1 MSAPTGTPVHD
12 APTARPAGPS
22 TLTIPEVLDDLVTRR
37 PDAEAVVG
45 SEGRVTYT
53 ELDHRTRRLAAFLA
67 GAGLR
72 RGDRVGVL
80 LPNGVRWI
88 IAALAAHRAGLTV
101 VPVNTWYR
109 AAELEHVLSSSGV
122 RLVITDTAIFGR
134 DILGELAAAGF
145 DGTFSHGG
153 AQPEHGYLGSL
164 IWPADVGL
172 PGQAEPRPLDPPAPD
187 DLSLL
192 LFTSGSTARPKPVP
206 LEHGKLIRN
215 GYEIGRR
222 QHLVPGDRLWIAAPF
237 FFGYGCANA
246 LPVALTHGVTLC
258 LEERV
263 DGDRSLE
270 FIARERC
277 TVYYGLAP
285 TTRNLL
291 AAPSFGRHDI
301 SSLRT
306 GTTGFTAE
314 DKRLVVEELGVTE
327 ICSMYGLTE
336 GYGHSTVSDAHDPL
350 EERLHAS
357 GTVVPSQEIRITDAD
372 GTPLA
377 SGETGE
383 IELRGCVI
391 DAYLGGP
398 ELNDGAFRPG
408 GWFRTGDLGYLDEAK
423 RLHVVGRSK
432 EMLKVKGI
440 NIAPL
445 EVEELLCS
453 HPDVD
458 QAYVV
463 GLPDPDGEE
472 TMVAAVVARLGH
484 HPDED
489 FAAELTAHVKGRA
502 AGYKV
507 PSRIEVFT
515 QDQLPLTD
523 TGKVSKRA
531 LRDVLAGGAA

>member
-1 MSAPTGTPVHD
+1 MSAPTGTPPHD
-12 APTARPAGPS
+12 ASDPGPAA
-22 TLTIPEVLDDLVTRR
+22 LTVPAVLDDLAARR
-37 PDAEAVVG
+37 PGAEAVVG
-45 SEGRVTYT
+45 PEGRVTYA
-53 ELDHRTRRLAAFLA
+53 ELADRTRRLAAFLA
-67 GAGLR
+67 DAGLR
-72 RGDRVGVL
+72 RGDRIGVL

-88 IAALAAHRAGLTV
+88 TAALAAHRAGLTV

-109 AAELEHVLSSSGV
+109 APELDHVLRSSGV
-122 RLVITDTAIFGR
+122 RLVVTDAAIFGR
-134 DILGELAAAGF
+134 DTLAELAAAGF
-145 DGTFSHGG
+145 GRSFD
-153 AQPEHGYLGSL
+153 AEQPSPSDGYLGSVV
-164 IWPADVGL
+164 WPADVEL
-172 PGQAEPRPLDPPAPD
+172 PGRAEPRPLDPPAPS
-187 DLSLL
+187 DLALL

-206 LEHGKLIRN
+206 LEHGKLLRN

-237 FFGYGCANA
+237 FFGYGCSNA
-246 LPVALTHGVTLC
+246 LPVALTHGATLC

-306 GTTGFTAE
+306 GTTGFTVE
-314 DKRLVVEELGVTE
+314 DKRLVAEELGVGG

-350 EERLHAS
+350 EVRLHTS
-357 GTVVPSQEIRITDAD
+357 GTVVPTQEIRIAD
-372 GTPLA
+372 PDGSPLGT
-377 SGETGE
+377 GQTGE

-391 DAYLGGP
+391 DAYLGGA
-398 ELNDGAFRPG
+398 ELNEGVFRPG
-408 GWFRTGDLGYLDEAK
+408 GWFRTGDLGFLDDAQ

-458 QAYVV
+458 QAYAV
-463 GLPDPDGEE
+463 GLPSADGDE

-484 HPDED
+484 GSGPDLP
-489 FAAELTAHVKGRA
+489 AALTAHVKARA

-507 PSRIEVFT
+507 PSRIEVLT

>member
-1 MSAPTGTPVHD
+1 MSAPTGTPV
-12 APTARPAGPS
+12 PTASGTGPAA
-22 TLTIPEVLDDLVTRR
+22 LTVPEVLDDLAARR
-37 PDAEAVVG
+37 PAAEAVVG
-45 SEGRVTYT
+45 PEGRVTYA
-53 ELDHRTRRLAAFLA
+53 EIADRTHRLAAFLA
-67 GAGLR
+67 DAGLS
-72 RGDRVGVL
+72 RGDRIGVL

-109 AAELEHVLSSSGV
+109 APELDHALSTSEV
-122 RLVITDTAIFGR
+122 RLVVTDTTIFGR
-134 DILGELAAAGF
+134 DVLGELTAAGF
-145 DGTFSHGG
+145 GRSFADTDPSPAEGYRG
-153 AQPEHGYLGSL
+153 ALV
-164 IWPADVGL
+164 WPADVEL
-172 PGQAEPRPLDPPAPD
+172 PGQAAPRPLDPPAPT
-187 DLSLL
+187 DLALL

-206 LEHGKLIRN
+206 LEHGKLLRN

-237 FFGYGCANA
+237 FFGYGCSNA

-270 FIARERC
+270 FLARERC
-277 TVYYGLAP
+277 SVYYGLAP

-291 AAPSFGRHDI
+291 AAPSFGRHDL
-301 SSLRT
+301 SALRT

-314 DKRLVVEELGVTE
+314 DKRLVVEQLGVSE

-350 EERLHAS
+350 EVRLHTS
-357 GTVVPSQEIRITDAD
+357 GTVVPTQEIRVTGPD
-372 GTPLA
+372 GRDLGT
-377 SGETGE
+377 GETGE

-398 ELNDGAFRPG
+398 ELNDGVFRPG
-408 GWFRTGDLGYLDEAK
+408 GWFRTGDLGFLDEDR

-463 GLPDPDGEE
+463 GVPSADGDE

-484 HPDED
+484 DPGPDL
-489 FAAELTAHVKGRA
+489 AAALVAHVKARA

-507 PSRIEVFT
+507 PSRIEVLT

-531 LRDVLAGGAA
+531 LRDVLAGGVT